1 MTPLLGAAVLLVLAQ
16 AGLPVPTIEVRPSTA
31 NVAIGERFR
40 VTVEVRGT
48 ADLVYEFPGEVNSGS
63 VELIQSNRSSA
74 LANQVTYDAQVFA
87 IGAEGRI
94 PEIEVRYRSKDGS
107 EGSIKSAPV
116 PLNVVSALDPNEQNP
131 TPADFA
137 PPVPV
142 LVSRAFWIASSVA
155 GLLLIALLVLLVRRI
170 RFPKKPKDL
179 QVTPAI
185 TPEEDALTALDRLA
199 SARAALEPKA
209 FYIQLSQI
217 LKQYLERRL
226 EAPVLEMTSTEAL
239 AFVKVHSWTSPHAVA
254 LRDLVTSADL
264 AKFGGS
270 SDATNAE
277 RQIQLVRELVGR
289 IDRLRRAE
297 LSRQVPVPEGRKTA

>member
-1 MTPLLGAAVLLVLAQ
+1 M
-16 AGLPVPTIEVRPSTA
+16 
-31 NVAIGERFR
+31 
-40 VTVEVRGT
+40 
-48 ADLVYEFPGEVNSGS
+48 SG
-63 VELIQSNRSSA
+63 
-74 LANQVTYDAQVFA
+74 
-87 IGAEGRI
+87 
-94 PEIEVRYRSKDGS
+94 
-107 EGSIKSAPV
+107 
-116 PLNVVSALDPNEQNP
+116 
-131 TPADFA
+131 
-137 PPVPV
+137 
-142 LVSRAFWIASSVA
+142 
-155 GLLLIALLVLLVRRI
+155 
-170 RFPKKPKDL
+170 
-179 QVTPAI
+179 
-185 TPEEDALTALDRLA
+185 LDRLA
-199 SARAALEPKA
+199 AARGGADPKA
-209 FYIQLSQI
+209 FYIQLIQI